1 MMKDPEIYKCIE
13 RIADVVL
20 FRSAS
25 SVFERLILY
34 RTTGVLLW
42 GPPGCGKSGISEEYC
57 RRFDRM
63 YFINTDEIVEFILKT
78 WMTDNLG
85 LVKNGA
91 SDDVKQEIYWKIRD
105 LTFSSLGDEKSV
117 LLEIFNGIN
126 IPHHTF
132 LDSEFSEF
140 KSQSCDISN
149 VISAVSSFLIFLA
162 KFRNQNFMVETTGN
176 LFDREWA
183 GLIYAGTNSILNV
196 VYVSTTAELSRRVS
210 TRKDQL
216 INATTVGIID
226 STLNSYQNQ
235 LRSAILSGIFCEII
249 ITSNDKRPAKTLMVL
264 QKDLTKNKYRTTV
277 NLPSVLN
284 AGEKVLIEDLFSVLG
299 LSMFVDDYYPLSAK
313 AELCLCSHVW
323 TVLK

>member
-1 MMKDPEIYKCIE
+1 
-13 RIADVVL
+13 
-20 FRSAS
+20 
-25 SVFERLILY
+25 
-34 RTTGVLLW
+34 
-42 GPPGCGKSGISEEYC
+42 
-57 RRFDRM
+57 
-63 YFINTDEIVEFILKT
+63 
-78 WMTDNLG
+78 
-85 LVKNGA
+85 
-91 SDDVKQEIYWKIRD
+91 
-105 LTFSSLGDEKSV
+105 
-117 LLEIFNGIN
+117 
-126 IPHHTF
+126 
-132 LDSEFSEF
+132 
-140 KSQSCDISN
+140 
-149 VISAVSSFLIFLA
+149 
-162 KFRNQNFMVETTGN
+162 MVETTGN

-210 TRKDQL
+210 KRKDQL